1 MVKKLDSAV
10 SQGQVFDASI
20 LMHFASLEDP
30 RDNRG
35 KEHLLLDIITI
46 SNCLFTVANL
56 ITWTSESLTLL
67 DSS

>member
-1 MVKKLDSAV
+1 M

-46 SNCLFTVANL
+46 SICAVLSGAEGWDQAYLVK
-56 ITWTSESLTLL
+56 ILTQ
-67 DSS
+67 